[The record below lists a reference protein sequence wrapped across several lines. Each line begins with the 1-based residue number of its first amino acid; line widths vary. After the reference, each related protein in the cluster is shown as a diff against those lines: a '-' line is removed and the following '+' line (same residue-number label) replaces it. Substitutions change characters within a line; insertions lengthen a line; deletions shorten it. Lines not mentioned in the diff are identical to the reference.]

1 MSTSTRSDRVRLRRR
16 RDRGGYDATTI
27 YPILDAMPMC
37 SVGYVF
43 EGHPYVTPTL
53 QWREGDHIYWHGSSA
68 SRMLRAVETA
78 EVCLTVAIL
87 DGFVM
92 ARSGFNHSTNYRSV
106 MMLGTARKVADGD
119 EKEARLKTFVD
130 KLFPG
135 RWHLLRPP
143 TAKEIRATTVMT
155 MPISEAS
162 SKIRSGPPGDNE
174 EDYALPIWG
183 GVIPVCMTVHE
194 PVPDPRNLAGVSA
207 PDHVLNFR
215 LDETGQ

>member
-1 MSTSTRSDRVRLRRR
+1 MPTPPPSDRVRLRRR

-27 YPILDAMPMC
+27 YPILDSMPMC

-43 EGHPYVTPTL
+43 DGQPYVTPTL
-53 QWREGDHIYWHGSSA
+53 QWREGAHIYWHGSSA
-68 SRMLRAVETA
+68 SRMLGAVETA

-106 MMLGTARKVADGD
+106 MMLGTARKVANHE

-130 KLFPG
+130 RLFPG
-135 RWHLLRPP
+135 RWDLLRPP
-143 TAKEIRATTVMT
+143 TAKEMRATTVMT
-155 MPISEAS
+155 MPIAEAS

-174 EDYALPIWG
+174 ADYALPIWG
-183 GVIPVCMTVHE
+183 GVIPVRMEVLE
-194 PVPDPRNLAGVSA
+194 PVPDPRNLKDAVP
-207 PDHVLNFR
+207 PDHVLDFR
-215 LDETGQ
+215 LG